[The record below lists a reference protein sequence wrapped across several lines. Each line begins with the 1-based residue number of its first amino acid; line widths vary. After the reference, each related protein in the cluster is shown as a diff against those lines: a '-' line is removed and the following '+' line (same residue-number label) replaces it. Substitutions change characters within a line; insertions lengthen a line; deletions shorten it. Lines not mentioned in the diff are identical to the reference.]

1 MKLEPGSDGGA
12 ALYSV
17 WMKHGHRGYF
27 PTHPPPYLPPHF
39 ILSSRFLSPIPPSQ
53 HYKPLK
59 SDFPQPSESDLQSVM
74 WLTFWTKA
82 FQKEKENGRGGGG
95 GGWKENIIH
104 YGWLILHLKWMFKQ
118 TWLAFSTHFFS
129 FFPLRG
135 WEDGRT
141 SFIIELYWLLSLIGQ
156 GQDMSQSWMG
166 KFNEDWVG
174 LGWFKL
180 AFLMQKSL
188 FWMHQINSEYSLV

>member
-95 GGWKENIIH
+95 GLKRKH
-104 YGWLILHLKWMFKQ
+104 HSLWLINSPPQVNVQ
-118 TWLAFSTHFFS
+118 TDLTGFFHPFLFLFSPQRLRRWENKLYHWTVLAVITNR
-129 FFPLRG
+129 P
-135 WEDGRT
+135 RT
-141 SFIIELYWLLSLIGQ
+141 GYVTELNGEI
-156 GQDMSQSWMG
+156 
-166 KFNEDWVG
+166 
-174 LGWFKL
+174 
-180 AFLMQKSL
+180 
-188 FWMHQINSEYSLV
+188 